1 MRGRLRRPCQPF
13 QVIGVLAVLPVAT
26 NSYQFH
32 RAERVGTRPTANKSN
47 RGKFGGRLTA
57 NLTVP
62 LSTGLVM
69 AVR

>member
-1 MRGRLRRPCQPF
+1 MRGRLRRPCRPF
-13 QVIGVLAVLPVAT
+13 QVIGVLAVLPAAT

-32 RAERVGTRPTANKSN
+32 PAERVATRPTNKSN

-57 NLTVP
+57 NLTIP

-69 AVR
+69 TVR